1 MSDHVEIAIHV
12 ADARWRRRIGAIAKL
27 ARRAALAALEAGA
40 SPSQRRALVKSNGE
54 LALTFSDDATLKEL
68 NRRYR
73 RKDKPTNVL
82 SFGSPAD
89 WRDAAPAQP
98 RPLGDVILAR
108 ETVFREARQQGKTPP
123 DHACHLV
130 VHGVLHLLGYDHE
143 RARDAARM
151 EAIEIDVLSRLGIA
165 DPYALPARQRA
176 GRRR

>member
-1 MSDHVEIAIHV
+1 MSDHVDIAVHI
-12 ADARWRRRIGAIAKL
+12 ADARWRRGIGVIARL

-40 SPSQRRALVKSNGE
+40 SRSQRRALVKSNGE

-73 RKDKPTNVL
+73 GKDKPTNVL

-89 WRDAAPAQP
+89 WRDAAPEQP

-108 ETVFREARQQGKTPP
+108 ETVFREARQQGKTAP

-143 RARDAARM
+143 RAGDEARM

-165 DPYALPARQRA
+165 DPYAAPAR
-176 GRRR
+176 RRKRG